1 MKRAIL
7 VDWDTYNAS
16 AATRDFLSAKQGLA
30 HFVLLVVDPATRDF
44 SYDDQPETDH
54 GLTTPPEEPPVPDW
68 AMVIRNTGALSDVIF
83 KERAFGVLTDASDL
97 DIVMGLDSSV
107 AVTDFYHDHGVL
119 VTTDDLENFK
129 D

>member
-16 AATRDFLSAKQGLA
+16 AATRDFLDTKQGYA
-30 HFVLLVVDPATRDF
+30 HFVLLVVDPNKRD
-44 SYDDQPETDH
+44 YDYGMVPTTADEPEI
-54 GLTTPPEEPPVPDW
+54 PEW